1 MTTTNRE
8 GVKVYSYIRV
18 STSIQ
23 VDGYSLDAQRQAIQN
38 YANYEK
44 MHIVREY
51 ADEGFSGKNIA
62 GREQFQEMLEDIQS
76 DRDGVKFV
84 LVFKLSRFG
93 RNAADTLFSL
103 QTMQDFGVNLIS
115 VDDKLDSSTDVGKV
129 MISIMS
135 SMAEMERDN
144 IHAQTMAGRRQK
156 ARMGGWNGGFAP
168 YGYKLINGH
177 LTVEEEEAKVVRM
190 IFDLFVNTTLGANGV
205 AKKLN
210 DDGIKKIVR
219 QNGKLDAFTGHF
231 VKLVLDN
238 PVYMGKIAFG
248 RRHTAKVNGKRNEYK
263 VMKQLDE
270 SCIII
275 ADGEHDALVS
285 EELWRKAEAKR
296 KETGIKKEKK
306 EQDHEYILSGLIK
319 CPCCGKGM
327 YGIVSRSKKR
337 KDGTPYP
344 PYYSYSCRETMTK
357 TGRQCEFGKSFSA
370 PKLDEEVRKLIVSLV
385 NTPDFAEA
393 VKGLIN
399 KEIDVSEL
407 TERLA
412 NLQKQLR
419 QLYSRQRHLEQQQDN
434 LDFDAPN
441 FDKMSESITRRL
453 NDTFD
458 EMTRVEGLIRETQT
472 RIQNVEQQ
480 KLTQDSIYQFL
491 LMFDKLYD
499 KMTDMEKKTFMQSF
513 IESIEIYR
521 ERQKDGHY
529 VKAINFNFPVSYN
542 GELVTTISPLKE
554 TTVESVVTLSKQT
567 EAPAK

>member
-554 TTVESVVTLSKQT
+554 TTVESRL
-567 EAPAK
+567 PLR

>member
-1 MTTTNRE
+1 MATTNRE